1 MISSSIVINQQALAK
16 VSDMG
21 FGRNVVAVIFVS
33 LLGFY
38 LSAAGQLTDQAK
50 WGFVALLGL
59 LAFTWVTMASPAGPP
74 SRKARS
80 PASSKPQVEAVD
92 VAGEVEVSVEDDAPP
107 ELETSTSLDGA
118 TLRERKLAKIAAAQR
133 EQDAVSVTMVEGV
146 DGVVEVELDDV
157 HVAGEYVVEVSPES
171 IEDADI
177 EVTVTERRQRHE
189 AIRERIKRRR
199 LGQMAEIRASTAR
212 MWEEHAT
219 GEDLVALLQTPGHGH
234 SVMVEPE
241 HPEPGHVYGATFIR
255 VDEGR
260 ILKLRLPLDTGF
272 EAVQSTSTEPEL
284 PELIGP
290 DGTLLPL
297 PMGPEGVPLP
307 LPNLPSSS
315 QALSALRDEMDN

>member
-1 MISSSIVINQQALAK
+1 
-16 VSDMG
+16 MG
-21 FGRNVVAVIFVS
+21 FGRNVVAVVFLS
-33 LLGFY
+33 MLGFY
-38 LSAAGQLTDQAK
+38 LSTVGQLTDEAK
-50 WGFVALLGL
+50 WIFVVLLGL
-59 LAFTWVTMASPAGPP
+59 LAFTWISMASPSGQRAKTTRSS
-74 SRKARS
+74 SR
-80 PASSKPQVEAVD
+80 PSSKAIAPEPSSEVSMVEEDDDELPEAV
-92 VAGEVEVSVEDDAPP
+92 
-107 ELETSTSLDGA
+107 TSSSLDGA
-118 TLRERKLAKIAAAQR
+118 TLRERKLAKIAAVEA
-133 EQDAVSVTMVEGV
+133 EQAAVSMTLEEGV

-177 EVTVTERRQRHE
+177 ELTVTERRQRHE

-255 VDEGR
+255 IDEGR
-260 ILKLRLPLDTGF
+260 ILKLRLPLDVGF
-272 EAVQSTSTEPEL
+272 EAVQRPGIAPEVKSV
-284 PELIGP
+284 IGL
-290 DGTLLPL
+290 DGTSLPL
-297 PMGPEGVPLP
+297 PMGPDGVPLP

-315 QALSALRDEMDN
+315 QALSALRDEMER